1 MGKEWTLERR
11 QRAREL
17 ILKNRP
23 WEKSTGP
30 RTVEGKQRSA
40 FNLTQ
45 GRIGKKTL
53 VRLNRLL
60 NKHAKML
67 EDINIKL
74 RG

>member
-1 MGKEWTLERR
+1 MGKKWTKERR

-30 RTVEGKQRSA
+30 RTVVGKRRSA
-40 FNLTQ
+40 FNLTK

-53 VRLNRLL
+53 VKLDRLL
-60 NKHAKML
+60 NQHAKML
-67 EDINIKL
+67 EAINSAL
-74 RG
+74 RD